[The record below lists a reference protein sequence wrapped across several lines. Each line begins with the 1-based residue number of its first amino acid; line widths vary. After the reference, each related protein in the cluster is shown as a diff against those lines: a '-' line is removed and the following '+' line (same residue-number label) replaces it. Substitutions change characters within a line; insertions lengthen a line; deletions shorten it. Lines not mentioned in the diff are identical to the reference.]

1 MLASN
6 VAATSRLTLF
16 GPNRG
21 VPTVGLLLLAGAI
34 LPLLVLA
41 GIAGGSQVPNH
52 LLQGRS
58 AMQAN
63 LHVDSSARPSTFGG
77 HYWVG
82 ADYTGTA
89 STSTYVYTT
98 IGTPSSGPRDG
109 DLYYELLS
117 AFDSNGNY
125 DQIGLASA
133 YCSSD
138 ACAWCP
144 TYCTTNDY
152 FTVIVSEGT
161 PSGQSGCHLAYNFN
175 NVIHALGIYEDFTFE
190 MKLSGTFLQFL
201 VYSGTGVA
209 GTLQWSDT
217 TGFSDS
223 AAHFVISQQTTVCQ
237 GTNEENFQ
245 PYEEVYNVTNSM
257 SFPQWN
263 SGMAFTYYGTTEATT
278 WATWSANSPPTSPHG
293 YYSDITDSGQFVR
306 IDNEAMWV
314 SFPTDL
320 ASIAP
325 GGSYTWTGTLNAD
338 GGYCSPCTSTQWT
351 WSVSWPTSQ
360 GNGGGSIASPYDI
373 PNSAITYDFNPF
385 STATPGLYYGQ
396 WTATLT
402 STTPHEYTTFIFY
415 ITIT

>member
-1 MLASN
+1 MVVTRRRGASRSSS
-6 VAATSRLTLF
+6 AWIRA
-16 GPNRG
+16 
-21 VPTVGLLLLAGAI
+21 GLLLPSFVL
-34 LPLLVLA
+34 LLVFLLTSA
-41 GIAGGSQVPNH
+41 NGVSIGPSRHSVNREVIPSGIQRA
-52 LLQGRS
+52 
-58 AMQAN
+58 
-63 LHVDSSARPSTFGG
+63 SSIRPATFGG

-82 ADYTGTA
+82 ADYTGSA
-89 STSTYVYTT
+89 STAAYVYTT

-117 AFDSNGNY
+117 LYDSNGNY

-138 ACAWCP
+138 SCAWCP
-144 TYCTTNDY
+144 TYCTTSDY
-152 FTVIVSEGT
+152 FTVIISEGSPT
-161 PSGQSGCHLAYNFN
+161 GQSGCHLAYTLN
-175 NVIHALGIYEDFTFE
+175 NVVDDLGIYEDFTFE
-190 MKLSGTFLQFL
+190 MKLSGSYLQFL
-201 VYSGTGVA
+201 VYSGTGIG
-209 GTLQWSDT
+209 GTLYWSDT
-217 TGFSDS
+217 SGFSDN

-237 GTNEENFQ
+237 GVNEWNLQ

-257 SFPQWN
+257 DFPQWN
-263 SGMAFTYYGTTEATT
+263 SGMAFTYYGTTEATS

-306 IDNEAMWV
+306 IDNEAMWI
-314 SFPTDL
+314 SFPTDYH
-320 ASIAP
+320 SIAP
-325 GGSYTWTGTLNAD
+325 GGSYTWTGTMNAD

-351 WSVSWPTSQ
+351 WSVNWPTSQ
-360 GNGGGSIASPYDI
+360 GNGGGSIGSPYDI
-373 PNSAITYDFNPF
+373 PNSAITYNFNPF